1 MELTPADILGPEGRI
16 AARLANYECRP
27 QQLEMAEAVARAI
40 AAKHHLVAEAG
51 TGVGKSFA
59 YLVPAILAATEKE
72 HVAESLRSEIRRGE
86 DSDGNGSASSEKP
99 PPAPK
104 IVVSTHTISLQE
116 QLIGKDLPLLNAV
129 IPREFSAVLVKGR
142 RNYISLR
149 RLDLALARSQSLFN
163 DDQQLAQLRKIR
175 QWSKATADGS
185 LSDLPFQP
193 FGQVWDEAASD
204 SGNCMGRRCPTHAK
218 CFYYKDRR
226 RAQHAQILVVNHAL
240 LFSDIA
246 LRRAGVSILPD
257 YNVVILD
264 EAHTVEAVASDHL
277 GINVTSGQVEYVL
290 NKLYNDRTNKGLLVY
305 HDLRK
310 EQQQVD
316 RCRHLADTFFADLLD
331 WRWKDPLPLR
341 EDCGEL
347 SRAGQGEG
355 SAQRGTRATAASN
368 SKPMRVTEPGIVA
381 NHLSPELELLAR
393 QVKLAG
399 KKLSE
404 ESEQQDFLAAHDR
417 LMVLANELE
426 TWRVQSQ
433 KGTVYWL
440 ECYKGRRG
448 MPRLTLAAAPIDI
461 GPAMRQQLFDKVPTV
476 VMTSATL
483 SVGRMSA
490 AGLASAAS
498 RKGIST
504 QSTGGASG
512 TKLRGTGKAS
522 GTRGA
527 SCFDFFKSRVGLTQ
541 CDEVHVGSP
550 FDYREQAELV
560 TLRGM
565 PDPAVGERG
574 NYEKKCIEAI
584 QHYAGRTD
592 GRTFVL
598 FTSYDMLRRVA
609 AGLQRWLASRNL
621 RLLSQADG
629 TPRTQL
635 LEQFKTNPRSVLFG
649 TDSFWQGVDVPG
661 DALQTVIIAKL
672 PFAVPDHPLLEARL
686 EAIRAAGGNPF
697 RDYQLPEAVIKFKQ
711 GFGRLIRTRSD
722 HGTVVCLDPRIV
734 TKPYGRLF
742 IESLPN
748 CRRVEANASTLS
760 SAP

>member
-1 MELTPADILGPEGRI
+1 MELTAADILGPEGRI
-16 AARLANYECRP
+16 AKRLANYEHRP
-27 QQLEMAEAVARAI
+27 QQLEMADAVARAI
-40 AAKHHLVAEAG
+40 AAKQHLVVEAG

-59 YLVPAILAATEKE
+59 YLVPAILAATDAET
-72 HVAESLRSEIRRGE
+72 HVAESLRDSE
-86 DSDGNGSASSEKP
+86 SDESAVSEKP
-99 PPAPK
+99 PHVAPK

-116 QLIGKDLPLLNAV
+116 QLIKKDLPLLNAV

-142 RNYISLR
+142 GNYISLR
-149 RLDLALARSQSLFN
+149 RLNLASQRRDSLFN

-175 QWSKATADGS
+175 QWSRSTADGS
-185 LSDLPFQP
+185 LSDLAFRPL
-193 FGQVWDEAASD
+193 GQVWDEVASD
-204 SGNCMGRRCPTHAK
+204 SGNCMGRRCPTYNQ

-246 LRRAGVSILPD
+246 LRRSGVSILPD

-264 EAHTVEAVASDHL
+264 EAHTVEAVAGDHL
-277 GINVTSGQVEYVL
+277 GINVTSGQVEYSL

-305 HDLRK
+305 HKLAK

-316 RCRHLADTFFADLLD
+316 RCRHLADMFFADLFD
-331 WRWKDPLPLR
+331 WRTKHAPPN
-341 EDCGEL
+341 G
-347 SRAGQGEG
+347 
-355 SAQRGTRATAASN
+355 
-368 SKPMRVTEPGIVA
+368 RVHEPGMVA

-399 KKLSE
+399 KKLTE
-404 ESEQQDFLAAHDR
+404 ECEQQDFNAAHDR
-417 LMVLANELE
+417 LLVLAGELE
-426 TWRVQSQ
+426 TWRAQAQ
-433 KGTVYWL
+433 LGMVYWL
-440 ECYKGRRG
+440 ESYESRRG
-448 MPRLTLAAAPIDI
+448 APRLTLAAAPIDI
-461 GPAMRQQLFDKVPTV
+461 GPAMREQLFDKVPTV
-476 VMTSATL
+476 IMTSATL
-483 SVGRMSA
+483 SVER
-490 AGLASAAS
+490 S
-498 RKGIST
+498 RDSPADRSLKRPV
-504 QSTGGASG
+504 QSGA
-512 TKLRGTGKAS
+512 LRSPFA
-522 GTRGA
+522 
-527 SCFDFFKSRVGLTQ
+527 FFKSRIGLTQ
-541 CDEVHVGSP
+541 CDELQVGSP
-550 FDYREQAELV
+550 FNFREQAELV
-560 TLRGM
+560 TLRDM
-565 PDPAVGERG
+565 PDPSADERG
-574 NYEKKCIEAI
+574 AYERKCIEAI

-609 AGLQRWLASRNL
+609 TGLQRWLASRNL

-635 LEQFKTNPRSVLFG
+635 LEQFKTDPRAVLFG

-711 GFGRLIRTRSD
+711 GFGRLIRSRND

-734 TKPYGRLF
+734 TKPYGRFF
-742 IESLPN
+742 IASLPQ
-748 CRRVEANASTLS
+748 CRRMEGFERQKS
-760 SAP
+760 

>member
-1 MELTPADILGPEGRI
+1 MELTVHDILGPAGRI
-16 AARLANYECRP
+16 AARLSQYEHRS
-27 QQLEMAEAVARAI
+27 QQLEMADAVTRAI

-59 YLVPAILAATEKE
+59 YLVPAILAATGEE
-72 HVAESLRSEIRRGE
+72 PSQREDRR
-86 DSDGNGSASSEKP
+86 DHDDRP
-99 PPAPK
+99 PTPK
-104 IVVSTHTISLQE
+104 IVISTHTISLQE
-116 QLIGKDLPLLNAV
+116 QLVGKDLPLLNAV

-142 RNYISLR
+142 RNYLSLR

-163 DDQQLAQLRKIR
+163 DDEQLEQLRKIR
-175 QWSKATADGS
+175 KWSKDSADGS
-185 LSDLPFQP
+185 LSDLTFRPYP
-193 FGQVWDEAASD
+193 QVWDEVASD
-204 SGNCMGRRCPTHAK
+204 SGNCLGRRCPTYNK

-226 RAQHAQILVVNHAL
+226 RVQHAQILVVNHAL

-305 HDLRK
+305 HGLVK

-316 RCRHLADTFFADLLD
+316 RCRHLADEFFGDLWQ
-331 WRWKDPLPLR
+331 WR
-341 EDCGEL
+341 
-347 SRAGQGEG
+347 SRHAP
-355 SAQRGTRATAASN
+355 SN
-368 SKPMRVTEPGIVA
+368 GRVNEPGVVA
-381 NHLSPELELLAR
+381 NQLSPQLDELAQ

-399 KKLSE
+399 KKLRE

-417 LMVLANELE
+417 LTVLGSELE
-426 TWRVQSQ
+426 AWRVHAQ
-433 KGTVYWL
+433 KGTVYWI
-440 ECYKGRRG
+440 ETYESRRG
-448 MPRLTLAAAPIDI
+448 RPRLTLAAAPIDI
-461 GPAMRQQLFDKVPTV
+461 GPAMREQLYDKVPTV

-483 SVGRMSA
+483 SVGR
-490 AGLASAAS
+490 
-498 RKGIST
+498 KGS
-504 QSTGGASG
+504 
-512 TKLRGTGKAS
+512 
-522 GTRGA
+522 
-527 SCFDFFKSRVGLTQ
+527 FEFFKSRIGLTQ
-541 CDEVHVGSP
+541 CDTIQVGSP
-550 FDYREQAELV
+550 FNYREQAELI
-560 TLRGM
+560 TLRDM
-565 PDPAVGERG
+565 PDPAADTQGT
-574 NYEKKCIEAI
+574 YEKKCIEAI
-584 QHYAGRTD
+584 QHHAGRTD
-592 GRTFVL
+592 GHAFVL

-635 LEQFKTNPRSVLFG
+635 LEQFKADPRAVLCG

-711 GFGRLIRTRSD
+711 GFGRLIRTRAD

-742 IESLPN
+742 IESLPD
-748 CRRVEANASTLS
+748 CRHVEANGAI
-760 SAP
+760 AVQRGRMK

>member
-1 MELTPADILGPEGRI
+1 MDLTAADILGPNGRI
-16 AARLANYECRP
+16 AARLPNYECRP
-27 QQLEMAEAVARAI
+27 QQLEMADAVARAI
-40 AAKHHLVAEAG
+40 VDKHHLVAEAG

-59 YLVPAILAATEKE
+59 YLVPAILAATDNELTRTENDDKRDN
-72 HVAESLRSEIRRGE
+72 S
-86 DSDGNGSASSEKP
+86 
-99 PPAPK
+99 PAPK

-116 QLIGKDLPLLNAV
+116 QLIQKDLPLLNAV

-142 RNYISLR
+142 RNYLSLR

-163 DDQQLAQLRKIR
+163 DDEQLGQLRKIR
-175 QWSKATADGS
+175 QWSKVTTDGS
-185 LSDLPFQP
+185 LSELSFQP
-193 FGQVWDEAASD
+193 FGQVWDEVASD
-204 SGNCMGRRCPTHAK
+204 SGNCMGRRCPTYNK

-226 RAQHAQILVVNHAL
+226 RMQNAQILVVNHAL

-257 YNVVILD
+257 YDVVILD

-305 HDLRK
+305 HGLVK

-316 RCRHLADTFFADLLD
+316 RCRHLADMFFADLLD
-331 WRWKDPLPLR
+331 WFNKQKPSGETLPS
-341 EDCGEL
+341 DS
-347 SRAGQGEG
+347 SRSSRG
-355 SAQRGTRATAASN
+355 SS
-368 SKPMRVTEPGIVA
+368 SPVRVHEPGIIA

-404 ESEQQDFLAAHDR
+404 ESEQQDFFSAHDR
-417 LMVLANELE
+417 LLALASELE
-426 TWRVQSQ
+426 TWRSQ
-433 KGTVYWL
+433 AQQGTVYWL
-440 ECYKGRRG
+440 ESYTSRRG
-448 MPRLTLAAAPIDI
+448 VPRLTLAAAPIDV
-461 GPAMRQQLFDKVPTV
+461 GSALREQLFDKVPTV

-483 SVGRMSA
+483 SVGRMGATRSA
-490 AGLASAAS
+490 GAITDYALANRS
-498 RKGIST
+498 
-504 QSTGGASG
+504 
-512 TKLRGTGKAS
+512 TGKAS
-522 GTRGA
+522 GTQAGRSSVFA
-527 SCFDFFKSRVGLTQ
+527 FFKSRVGLTQ
-541 CDEVHVGSP
+541 CDEIQVGSP
-550 FDYREQAELV
+550 FNYREQAEVV
-560 TLRGM
+560 TLRDM
-565 PDPAVGERG
+565 PDPTTSERQV
-574 NYEKKCIEAI
+574 YEKKCIEAI
-584 QHYAGRTD
+584 QYYAGRTD
-592 GRTFVL
+592 GRAFVL

-609 AGLQRWLASRNL
+609 AGLQRWLTSRNL

-635 LEQFKTNPRSVLFG
+635 LEQFKAEPRAVLFG

-697 RDYQLPEAVIKFKQ
+697 RDHQLPEAVIKFKQ
-711 GFGRLIRTRSD
+711 GFGRLIRTRTD

-742 IESLPN
+742 IESLPE
-748 CRRVEANASTLS
+748 CRRVEATLKDPTQPPQSRSGAAISQQSKASERR
-760 SAP
+760 AN